1 MKIRKK
7 KSGGPKKFKKLELYS
22 RISFLYLNKA
32 LKNPLILKVAERKH
46 KLVFKFLEKEQADVI
61 AKYKDI
67 KEKLIKRLKRTYR
80 ECVCFDI
87 SDIRKIVN
95 ELPEYEFVPNLVDR
109 DINAD
114 EDKLFDRNVTDVIK
128 YLSSYKD
135 YELIQ
140 RWSGYESNYFVFSK
154 KEEETEEEIF
164 ERLYD
169 IVKTKYSNLLTKKSE
184 IVSLNM
190 KKKALQDKIK
200 ELDKQ
205 IKSL

>member
-1 MKIRKK
+1 MI
-7 KSGGPKKFKKLELYS
+7 
-22 RISFLYLNKA
+22 
-32 LKNPLILKVAERKH
+32 
-46 KLVFKFLEKEQADVI
+46 
-61 AKYKDI
+61 KDI

-80 ECVCFDI
+80 ECVGFDI
-87 SDIRKIVN
+87 ADIRKIVD
-95 ELPEYEFVPNLVDR
+95 ELPEYEFTPILVDR

-114 EDKLFDRNVTDVIK
+114 EDKLFDRNVTDVIN
-128 YLSSYKD
+128 YLSSYKE
-135 YELIQ
+135 YKLIQ

-184 IVSLNM
+184 IASLNM

>member
-1 MKIRKK
+1 MI
-7 KSGGPKKFKKLELYS
+7 
-22 RISFLYLNKA
+22 
-32 LKNPLILKVAERKH
+32 
-46 KLVFKFLEKEQADVI
+46 
-61 AKYKDI
+61 KDI

-95 ELPEYEFVPNLVDR
+95 ELPESEFTPNLVDR
-109 DINAD
+109 DISAD
-114 EDKLFDRNVTDVIK
+114 EDKLFDRNVTDVID

-135 YELIQ
+135 YKLIQ
-140 RWSGYESNYFVFSK
+140 CWSGYESNYFVFSK
-154 KEEETEEEIF
+154 KEKETEEEIF

-169 IVKTKYSNLLTKKSE
+169 IVKSKYSNLLTKKSE
-184 IVSLNM
+184 IASLNL

-200 ELDKQ
+200 KLDKQ

>member
-1 MKIRKK
+1 MI
-7 KSGGPKKFKKLELYS
+7 
-22 RISFLYLNKA
+22 
-32 LKNPLILKVAERKH
+32 
-46 KLVFKFLEKEQADVI
+46 
-61 AKYKDI
+61 KDI

-80 ECVCFDI
+80 ECVGFDI
-87 SDIRKIVN
+87 SDIRKIVD
-95 ELPEYEFVPNLVDR
+95 ELPEYEFTPYLVDR
-109 DINAD
+109 DISAD
-114 EDKLFDRNVTDVIK
+114 EDKLFDRNMTDVID
-128 YLSSYKD
+128 YLSSYKE
-135 YELIQ
+135 YKLIQ

-169 IVKTKYSNLLTKKSE
+169 IVKSKYSNLLTKKSE
-184 IVSLNM
+184 IASLNM

>member
-1 MKIRKK
+1 MI
-7 KSGGPKKFKKLELYS
+7 
-22 RISFLYLNKA
+22 
-32 LKNPLILKVAERKH
+32 
-46 KLVFKFLEKEQADVI
+46 
-61 AKYKDI
+61 KDI
-67 KEKLIKRLKRTYR
+67 RERLINRLKRTYR
-80 ECVCFDI
+80 ECVCFDLA
-87 SDIRKIVN
+87 DVRKIVD
-95 ELPEYEFVPNLVDR
+95 ELPEYEFTPILVDR

-114 EDKLFDRNVTDVIK
+114 EDKLFDRNVTDVIN
-128 YLSSYKD
+128 YLSSYKE
-135 YELIQ
+135 YKLIQ

-169 IVKTKYSNLLTKKSE
+169 IIKTKYSNLLTKKSE
-184 IVSLNM
+184 IASLNM